1 MKHTI
6 AKYTQ
11 KSTLLEIK
19 DFVGYTLPALTYNL
33 TETSEGYLLTLANR
47 GREAWLQLDTESNK
61 LKASYTDKVRALS
74 DGYLLDVEDDILQ
87 LLRDGYVDDDIHHNY
102 RKAFVAGGAREAN
115 VVKYV

>member
-1 MKHTI
+1 MSYEPY
-6 AKYTQ
+6 AQ
-11 KSTLLEIK
+11 KNALLEIK
-19 DFVGYTLPALTYNL
+19 DFVGYTLPALTYIL
-33 TETSEGYLLTLANR
+33 TDTAEGYLLTLANR

-102 RKAFVAGGAREAN
+102 RKAFVAGGTREAN

>member
-1 MKHTI
+1 MSHEPY
-6 AKYTQ
+6 AQ
-11 KSTLLEIK
+11 KNALLEIK
-19 DFVGYTLPALTYNL
+19 EFVGYTLPALTYTL
-33 TETSEGYLLTLANR
+33 SDTTEGYLLTLANR
-47 GREAWLQLDTESNK
+47 GREAWLQLDAESNK